1 MSSNS
6 MAFLQDITLGK
17 YIAHESPLHR
27 LDPRT
32 KFISVL
38 ALMATVFSA
47 DGFAPLALFF
57 LFLVVAIAL
66 SGLPVSLVLK
76 NLRPFAWLFI
86 FTFVLHAILT
96 PGTVLWRLPYFDTG
110 ITTAGLLRA
119 AFFCLRL
126 SAAII
131 TASLLT
137 LTTSPAELTEG
148 LEKLLNPLR
157 RIGLPAHELAMM
169 ATIALRFVPVLVE
182 EAERLYKAQLA
193 RGASFGGNPIRRARS
208 LIPLLVPL
216 FVSAFVRADRLALA
230 MESRCYRGGVGRTS
244 FRPLR
249 FAGRD
254 RSAALAVLTLVVAI
268 ICLSR
273 LLP

>member
-1 MSSNS
+1 
-6 MAFLQDITLGK
+6 MAFLQDVTLGK
-17 YIAHESPLHR
+17 YIANDSPLHR

-32 KFISVL
+32 KFIS
-38 ALMATVFSA
+38 ALGLMVTVFSA
-47 DGFAPLALFF
+47 EGFAPLGFFF
-57 LFLVVAIAL
+57 LFLTVAISL
-66 SGLPVSLVLK
+66 SGLPATLVLK
-76 NLRPFAWLFI
+76 NLRPFIWLFL
-86 FTFVLHAILT
+86 FTFVLHSVLT
-96 PGTVLWRLPYFDTG
+96 PGTVLWRMPYVDAAV
-110 ITTAGLLRA
+110 TAEGLSRA

-126 SAAII
+126 AAAII

-148 LEKLLNPLR
+148 LERLFNPLR
-157 RIGLPAHELAMM
+157 RIGFPAHELAMM

-193 RGASFGGNPIRRARS
+193 RGASFGGSPIRRAQT

-216 FVSAFVRADRLALA
+216 FISAFARADRLALA

-254 RSAALAVLTLVVAI
+254 RLAALAVLSMVVAVL
-268 ICLSR
+268 CLPR
-273 LLP
+273 LIP